1 MRRIAAALVHYPVL
15 DRDREIVTAAI
26 TNVDLHDLSRSAH
39 SYGLV
44 NLFVVHPIAAQREL
58 ATRVRDHWVNGAGG
72 KRIPDRK
79 PALEGLRVVETVEQA
94 VAELGSDTELWTT
107 SASSEGAK
115 VVSYADARQ
124 RLQGQGPAVLLCFGT
139 GWGLAS
145 SIHARAA
152 LQLEPIRSPRADQ
165 YNHLS
170 VRAATAIILDRL
182 LAPI

>member
-1 MRRIAAALVHYPVL
+1 MRRIAAALIHYPVL
-15 DRDREIVTAAI
+15 DREREIVTAAI
-26 TNVDLHDLSRSAH
+26 TNVDLHDLSRSTH
-39 SYGLV
+39 SYGLC

-58 ATRVRDHWVNGAGG
+58 VARVREHWVNGAGG

-79 PALEGLRVVETVEQA
+79 PALENLRVVASLDEA
-94 VAELGSDTELWTT
+94 VTELGSDSELWTT
-107 SASSEGAK
+107 SASSEGEK

-124 RLQGQGPAVLLCFGT
+124 RLQGEGPPVLLCFGT
-139 GWGLAS
+139 GWGLAA

-170 VRAATAIILDRL
+170 VRAATAIMLDRL

>member
-1 MRRIAAALVHYPVL
+1 MRRIAAALVHHPVL

-39 SYGLV
+39 SYGLSD
-44 NLFVVHPIAAQREL
+44 LFVVHPIAAQREL
-58 ATRVRDHWVNGAGG
+58 ALRVREHWVNGAGG

-79 PALEGLRVVETVEQA
+79 PALESLRVVSTLEDAIA
-94 VAELGSDTELWTT
+94 VLGADTEVWTT

-115 VVSYADARQ
+115 VLSFHDARA
-124 RLQGQGPAVLLCFGT
+124 RLQTEGPAVLLCFGT
-139 GWGLAS
+139 GWGLAG

-152 LQLEPIRSPRADQ
+152 LQLEPIRSPRPDQ

-170 VRAATAIILDRL
+170 VRAATAITLDRL
-182 LAPI
+182 LAPA